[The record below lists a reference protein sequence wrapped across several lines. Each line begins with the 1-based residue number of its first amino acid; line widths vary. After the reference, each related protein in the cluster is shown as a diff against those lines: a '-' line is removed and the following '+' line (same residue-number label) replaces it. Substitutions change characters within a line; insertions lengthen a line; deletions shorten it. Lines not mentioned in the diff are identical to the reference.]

1 MSGGCCGATARRS
14 VSEYLDRGLRR
25 NRAGLHDLRGA
36 EHSDRNGLSASFS
49 AEASGG
55 AIRTVGFKVS
65 SCATLLAYSEMLA
78 ELASG
83 KSLAAAQEITAAH
96 LVAALPEVPPL
107 KRDRALL
114 AVGAFGSLLQR
125 VTTGEEP

>member
-1 MSGGCCGATARRS
+1 MSGCCGATPRRS

-25 NRAGLHDLRGA
+25 NRAGLHDLRGE

-55 AIRTVGFKVS
+55 AILAIGFKVS

-83 KSLAAAQEITAAH
+83 KSLAAAQQITAAD

-107 KRDRALL
+107 KRDRAIL
-114 AVGAFGSLLQR
+114 AAGAFGSLLQR
-125 VTTGEEP
+125 VTTGEES